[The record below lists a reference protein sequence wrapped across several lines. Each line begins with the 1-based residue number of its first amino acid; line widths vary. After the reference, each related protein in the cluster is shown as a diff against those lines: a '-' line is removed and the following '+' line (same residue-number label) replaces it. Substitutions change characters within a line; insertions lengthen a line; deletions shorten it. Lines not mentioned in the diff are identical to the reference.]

1 MIISMSMFWPP
12 PPRPFQLPASRGRR
26 GDPAIADRG
35 RGINQRASLG
45 NGFTLVWLAR
55 LGRALLI
62 RLPALLLRA
71 AFPPSKWRTCAWRSF
86 GGASDF
92 RKGVRAR
99 SSNRLTVDTSR
110 SSSRSSALVAKV
122 GRDACRRTNGVH
134 VRALPIAG
142 GMHEQCLQVAGPRL
156 ESAR

>member
-62 RLPALLLRA
+62 RFPALLLRWQL
-71 AFPPSKWRTCAWRSF
+71 FRPRS
-86 GGASDF
+86 GG
-92 RKGVRAR
+92 RAPGE
-99 SSNRLTVDTSR
+99 
-110 SSSRSSALVAKV
+110 ALVV
-122 GRDACRRTNGVH
+122 LLT
-134 VRALPIAG
+134 
-142 GMHEQCLQVAGPRL
+142 
-156 ESAR
+156 SARACGLAAVTA